1 MASAALFY
9 LGLCNYK
16 IGHETQN
23 KQKLLEAQK
32 YSEQAAQIKGPFQN
46 QAYTNATAIKGEV
59 SKMR

>member
-1 MASAALFY
+1 
-9 LGLCNYK
+9 
-16 IGHETQN
+16 
-23 KQKLLEAQK
+23 LLEAQK